1 MGDTSEVTEK
11 MSSWKDK
18 YKGLVHYL
26 THNYND
32 DTWDSTTREMLAEA
46 YEELFGEKIIWYI
59 EGEE

>member
-1 MGDTSEVTEK
+1 MGDTSEVAENTNY
-11 MSSWKDK
+11 WKDK
-18 YKGLVHYL
+18 YEGLVYYL

-32 DTWDSTTREMLAEA
+32 DTWDSTTREMLAEV

>member
-1 MGDTSEVTEK
+1 MGDTSEVAEK

-18 YKGLVHYL
+18 YKGLVYYL

>member
-1 MGDTSEVTEK
+1 MGDTSEVAENTNY
-11 MSSWKDK
+11 WKDK
-18 YKGLVHYL
+18 YEGLVYYL

-32 DTWDSTTREMLAEA
+32 DTCDSTTREMLAEV